1 MADKNAEILA
11 EAVARNAP
19 AILSLPSAGMLRN
32 YKSRRVGALD
42 GGILIEAP
50 ADEAALIGELIH
62 NQTPCGVSLRSGVM
76 KVVFASPIRRV
87 ELGWKINDD
96 SFVDALLLEFPTR
109 IKASQK
115 RSDYRVEIPRDTEIS
130 LRVWRLG
137 PSDQLKTEPMAA
149 TEVKAEIRDL
159 SMGGAGVTL
168 IGQDGQM
175 PKICVEDRLRVELKY
190 NGQAMILEGWMRAPN
205 AAPQGDKIV
214 TGIQFKKLQDDLE
227 GRQKQAQLVRIVGEL
242 QRLDLRRAR
251 VGLTRAAC

>member
-1 MADKNAEILA
+1 MADNDANILA
-11 EAVARNAP
+11 QSIARNMP
-19 AILSLPSAGMLRN
+19 AILSLPSAGMLRH
-32 YKSRRVGALD
+32 YKSRLVGELE
-42 GGILIEAP
+42 GGILVQAP
-50 ADEAALIGELIH
+50 ENEGALICELMR

-87 ELGWKINDD
+87 ERGWQINEDL
-96 SFVDALLLEFPTR
+96 FVDVLLLEFPKQ
-109 IKASQK
+109 IKVAQK
-115 RSDYRVEIPRDTEIS
+115 RADYRVEIPRETDIS

-137 PSDQLKTEPMAA
+137 PCDLLKTQPSAA

-168 IGQDGQM
+168 IGEDGQL
-175 PKICVEDRLRVELKY
+175 PKICGEDRLRVELNY
-190 NGQAMILEGWMRAPN
+190 DGQSMVLEGWMRSPS

>member
-11 EAVARNAP
+11 QAVARNLP
-19 AILSLPSAGMLRN
+19 AVLSLPSAGMLRN
-32 YKSRRVGALD
+32 YKSRLVGDLE
-42 GGILIEAP
+42 GGILVQAPENEAS
-50 ADEAALIGELIH
+50 LIGELMR
-62 NQTPCGVSLRSGVM
+62 NQTPCGVSFRSGVM

-87 ELGWKINDD
+87 ESGWRINEEL
-96 SFVDALLLEFPTR
+96 SVDALLLEFPMR
-109 IKASQK
+109 IKAAQK
-115 RSDYRVEIPRDTEIS
+115 RSDYRAEIPKETDIS
-130 LRVWRLG
+130 LRIWRLG
-137 PSDQLKTEPMAA
+137 PYDLLKTEPLAA